1 MGHPNLKAKLDA
13 IFHAHMSAE
22 LAGDLDQTLATM
34 AKNPHLVNVPMMVGG
49 LGAASARAHDVNRL
63 IVGSFRST
71 QRSKQHLEPT
81 VKNGF

>member
-1 MGHPNLKAKLDA
+1 
-13 IFHAHMSAE
+13 
-22 LAGDLDQTLATM
+22 M